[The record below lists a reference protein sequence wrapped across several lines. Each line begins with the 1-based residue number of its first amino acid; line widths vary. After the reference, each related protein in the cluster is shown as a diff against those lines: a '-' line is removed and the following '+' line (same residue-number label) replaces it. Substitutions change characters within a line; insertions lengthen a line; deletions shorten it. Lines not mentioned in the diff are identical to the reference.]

1 VGLLFCC
8 GACDFSDILFA
19 FAPRQHN
26 FGGPQRV
33 QRILKSMPAR
43 KTRKVLQ
50 PQGCGFFISRTSP
63 GANIH
68 FYRSFQ
74 GVRI

>member
-26 FGGPQRV
+26 FVSAAGTANFKIHAGPQNQKGTAAAGMRLFH
-33 QRILKSMPAR
+33 QQNIA
-43 KTRKVLQ
+43 
-50 PQGCGFFISRTSP
+50 